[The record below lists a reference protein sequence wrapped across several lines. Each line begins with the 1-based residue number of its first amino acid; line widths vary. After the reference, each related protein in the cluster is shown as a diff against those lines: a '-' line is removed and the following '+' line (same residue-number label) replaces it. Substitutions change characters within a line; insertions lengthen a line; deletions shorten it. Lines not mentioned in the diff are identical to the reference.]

1 MGKLDI
7 GATDYLYRLN
17 NGIGVILKSFLQFGR
32 DCQHR
37 GGAERVAGMHTH
49 RVNVFNETNGYHLV
63 LGIAHYFE
71 LQFFPADH
79 RLFY

>member
-7 GATDYLYRLN
+7 GATDYLYCFN
-17 NGIGVILKSFLQFGR
+17 NGIGVILETFLQFGR

-37 GGAERVAGMHTH
+37 GSTERVAGMYTH
-49 RVNVFNETNGYHLV
+49 WVNIFNETNGYHLV
-63 LGIAHYFE
+63 LGIAHHFK